1 MTFYVER
8 ETDIELLSDTD
19 KEDDE
24 SFLRLITEAAAAH
37 EACPYDVSVNLL
49 ITDGAS
55 IRAINREFRD
65 IDSETDVLSF
75 PAVDFDEP
83 ADFSHVEEDPSSYMD
98 PETDE
103 LMLGDIMLNAE
114 RVISQAKEYGHS
126 IRREYAFLLTHSLL
140 HLMGYD
146 HETKEQEEEMFR
158 RQDEILKQLG
168 IER

>member
-1 MTFYVER
+1 MTFYVDR
-8 ETDIELLSDTD
+8 ETDIELLNDAGG
-19 KEDDE
+19 EDDE
-24 SFLRLITEAAAAH
+24 AFLRFITGAVLKY

-49 ITDGAS
+49 ITDGNG

-65 IDSETDVLSF
+65 VDSETDVLSF

-83 ADFSHVEEDPSSYMD
+83 SDFSYVENDPLSYMD

-114 RVISQAKEYGHS
+114 RVLSQADRFGHS

-140 HLMGYD
+140 HLLGYD
-146 HETKEQEEEMFR
+146 HETKEQEDDMFR
-158 RQDEILKQLG
+158 RQEEILGGLG
-168 IER
+168 INR